1 MWEQSRRMLTCDE
14 KTWFLKRLCQWLK
27 MNKGSVVGGGDR
39 DVMIQ
44 WLPFCSGDNTAFL
57 LKVG

>member
-1 MWEQSRRMLTCDE
+1 MLTCDE